1 MDRFTVDMVVQ
12 AIERNDSKALGMLAA
27 LTQNQ
32 TANILLPYETE
43 TLVRSLI
50 GRKCIVSWNMPAT
63 VVGVNTSVGGFYPGH
78 RYPLVCKLDSGAVF
92 EYSFDGFSLVENEG
106 DENAY

>member
-12 AIERNDSKALGMLAA
+12 AIERKDSRALAMLAA
-27 LTQNQ
+27 ITQNP

-43 TLVRSLI
+43 KLVRSLV

-63 VVGVNTSVGGFYPGH
+63 VVDVNTSVGGFYPGYK
-78 RYPLVCKLDSGAVF
+78 YPLVCKLDSGATF

-106 DENAY
+106 EENAA